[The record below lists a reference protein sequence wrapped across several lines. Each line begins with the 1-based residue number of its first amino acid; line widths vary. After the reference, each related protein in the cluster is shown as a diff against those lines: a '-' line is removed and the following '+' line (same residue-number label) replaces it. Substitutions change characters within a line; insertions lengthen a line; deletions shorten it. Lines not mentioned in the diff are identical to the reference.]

1 MLKSHDDRHFAEVDG
16 SSISSTGL
24 RAIHTAGH
32 SPAKL
37 VSTIRTI
44 KDLVQALVSGPG
56 SEGYLNILRRVDI
69 PASEFED
76 LCRWNEKHYTRTC
89 LARTEDFELLLICYE
104 PGQRTSIHDY
114 DTEEAWVHPVVGSV
128 IEERFMINGRGDLK
142 LVQRS
147 DLDRGC
153 FSHLAH
159 GHSIHRYTNASG
171 DRAATLNLYAKP
183 LLKWKVYE
191 ERA

>member
-1 MLKSHDDRHFAEVDG
+1 MYLHDDRHVMAGAV
-16 SSISSTGL
+16 SSPSPLAFSAVQTTGK
-24 RAIHTAGH
+24 GP
-32 SPAKL
+32 SPAMP
-37 VSTIRTI
+37 TIRTLNE
-44 KDLVQALVSGPG
+44 LVQALRSGPG
-56 SEGYLNILRRVDI
+56 EEGYLNILRRVDI
-69 PASEFED
+69 PCEEFAN

-114 DTEEAWVHPVVGSV
+114 DTEEAWVHPVEGSI
-128 IEERFMINGRGDLK
+128 IEERFTLNEKGE
-142 LVQRS
+142 LVLMQS
-147 DLDRGC
+147 STLEKGS

-171 DRAATLNLYAKP
+171 DRVATLNLYAKP